1 MFRLFIYSPM
11 WPESKIPLSWSY
23 ARCSSLLTII
33 FPILPNVRLQHVYH
47 LFPVFVLASRHW
59 SWNNI
64 PWKKYWKKNA
74 FPTSCYLQWITPKLQ
89 SCNVL
94 EQFIRKKFLVR
105 IFQCQIRVS
114 CALIYKQDYFTVLG
128 LHFLIELSD
137 IISKN
142 NFRHS
147 LTFITSIH
155 PLFISFVSCGKNLN
169 VFKRWRFFLHGE

>member
-1 MFRLFIYSPM
+1 M

-23 ARCSSLLTII
+23 AKCSSLLTII
-33 FPILPNVRLQHVYH
+33 LPILPNVRLATCLSSISCICVGQSPLELKQY
-47 LFPVFVLASRHW
+47 SM
-59 SWNNI
+59 
-64 PWKKYWKKNA
+64 KKILKKNA
-74 FPTSCYLQWITPKLQ
+74 FRTSCYLQWITPKLQ